1 MLHARI
7 VASATKKQGNFAY
20 NQIMDKITAKKAQII
35 QSITQYLIEYGLS
48 DIGLRKLAAVA
59 GTSDRMLIYYF
70 ETKDALIGA
79 VLHAIAA
86 GFVGQLDLLLGQ
98 HKRPSAVLLEELL
111 TLGSTPQFYA
121 VIQLW
126 FEVIGVAA
134 RGQEPF
140 LTNATAIAA
149 NWLQWIESRMEVSQP
164 DDALALFAELE
175 GRLMLK
181 ILAVTPSRCEAPFG
195 QSPPATLV

>member
-1 MLHARI
+1 
-7 VASATKKQGNFAY
+7 
-20 NQIMDKITAKKAQII
+20 MDKITAKKTQII
-35 QSITQYLIEYGLS
+35 QAITQYLIEDGLS
-48 DIGLRKLAAVA
+48 DIGLRKLAAMA

-79 VLHAIAA
+79 VLHSIAA

-98 HKRPSAVLLEELL
+98 HKRSRTVLLEELL
-111 TLGSTPQFYA
+111 ALGNSPQFYA

-126 FEVIGVAA
+126 FEVVGLAA

-140 LTNATAIAA
+140 LTNATEIAA

-164 DDALALFAELE
+164 NDAIALFAELE

-181 ILAVTPSRCEAPFG
+181 LLAVTEKGSNASVTG
-195 QSPPATLV
+195 